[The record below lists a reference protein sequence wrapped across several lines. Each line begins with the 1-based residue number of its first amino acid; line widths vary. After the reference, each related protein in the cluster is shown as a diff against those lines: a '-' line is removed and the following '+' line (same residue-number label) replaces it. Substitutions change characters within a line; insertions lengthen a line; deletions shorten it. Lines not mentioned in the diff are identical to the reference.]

1 MINPLDVFEA
11 DPTQVFGLK
20 VQMHTGYLRVI
31 DQIYGTRFYPVVE
44 GKPVISKATRCFT
57 QTAAVKKAE
66 TLTLAKR
73 QARDQALKAQP
84 ETGHV
89 E

>member
-44 GKPVISKATRCFT
+44 GKPVISKTARCFT

-66 TLTLAKR
+66 TLTMA
-73 QARDQALKAQP
+73 ARAERDRALKAQL
-84 ETGHV
+84 ETSHV

>member
-31 DQIYGTRFYPVVE
+31 DQIYGSCLDPVV
-44 GKPVISKATRCFT
+44 
-57 QTAAVKKAE
+57 
-66 TLTLAKR
+66 
-73 QARDQALKAQP
+73 
-84 ETGHV
+84 
-89 E
+89 